1 MWTGA
6 WYPGGE
12 NAASGKPPAAPDQGS
27 QLAGQN
33 RQAPDDSSLAVLSCQ
48 EEAVFPSSAIIYAAA

>member
-1 MWTGA
+1 M
-6 WYPGGE
+6 
-12 NAASGKPPAAPDQGS
+12 ASGKPPAAPDQGS

-33 RQAPDDSSLAVLSCQ
+33 RQAPDDSPLTALSCQ